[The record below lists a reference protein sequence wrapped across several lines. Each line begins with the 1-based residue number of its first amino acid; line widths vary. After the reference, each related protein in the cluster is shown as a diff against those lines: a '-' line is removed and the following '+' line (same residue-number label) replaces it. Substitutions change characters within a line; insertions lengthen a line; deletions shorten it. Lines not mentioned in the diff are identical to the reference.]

1 MPSGKPARRNGGFIY
16 IGLLIGLAVIGIG
29 LGAISEVWT
38 QSRQREKEQE
48 LLFIGDQFRFAITNF
63 YQQSPAAAR
72 RFPLTLDELLEDN
85 RNPDKPAR
93 HLRRLYTDPMTQST
107 RWGEIRL
114 PGGQLVGVYS
124 ESSDKPLKT
133 AEFALRNKDFVD
145 KEHYFD
151 WTFRSSLAAANPNLA
166 AGAGYSG
173 NGQPGAPGTQ
183 GTPGAPGTA
192 GSGSGSKVPA
202 PAPRPGGIGAPSQGF
217 ISPTP
222 RPATPPPGFIQPTP
236 RPR

>member
-16 IGLLIGLAVIGIG
+16 ISLLIGLAVIGIG
-29 LGAISEVWT
+29 LSAVSEVWT

-48 LLFIGDQFRFAITNF
+48 LLFIGDQFRFAITSF
-63 YQQSPAAAR
+63 YNNSPAASR
-72 RFPLTLDELLEDN
+72 RFPLTIDELLEDN

-93 HLRRLYTDPMTQST
+93 HLRKLYTDPMTQTT

-114 PGGQLVGVYS
+114 AGGQLVGVHS
-124 ESSDKPLKT
+124 ESSDKPLKV
-133 AEFALRNKDFVD
+133 AEFALRNKDFAD
-145 KEHYFD
+145 KDHYFD
-151 WTFRSSLAAANPNLA
+151 WTFRSGLAAANPNLA

-173 NGQPGAPGTQ
+173 NAQGGAPGSPGAPGV
-183 GTPGAPGTA
+183 PGSP
-192 GSGSGSKVPA
+192 SGAKVPA

-217 ISPTP
+217 ITPTP
-222 RPATPPPGFIQPTP
+222 KPATPPPGFVLPTP